1 MRLESVDFL
10 QQVVLRRLKQVQER
24 EKSGLKGEDV
34 LFVLETMDIV
44 ASHPISSFDTEQS
57 EAGRRRRRDIWNDME
72 TKLSAMARDTQ
83 EAALTPSPL
92 FHTPY

>member
-10 QQVVLRRLKQVQER
+10 QQVVSKRLRHVQAR
-24 EKSGLKGEDV
+24 KKKGLNRADV

-57 EAGRRRRRDIWNDME
+57 EAGRRRRRDIWTDME
-72 TKLSAMARDTQ
+72 AQLTALAKGKEEENDAMRST
-83 EAALTPSPL
+83 
-92 FHTPY
+92 FYTPY